1 MSSSAQLVSKAKNKL
16 LKQDISY
23 IMQSIYSIADYIY
36 SSFHSVSAM
45 LNQLNWPLLKTRRD
59 YLKIIMFYKIING
72 LVNITPT
79 PDLTPVLSV
88 TRGHSYRLYIP
99 FSRIDCHLFS
109 FTPTATKLWNSL
121 PSHIMETNS
130 LEEFKKGLAILMNVN

>member
-1 MSSSAQLVSKAKNKL
+1 MSSSAQLVSKAKNKPL
-16 LKQDISY
+16 NKPLKQDINY
-23 IMQSIYSIADYIY
+23 IMQSICSIASCIY
-36 SSFHSVSAM
+36 SSFHSVSTM

-79 PDLTPVLSV
+79 VDLTPVLSV

-99 FSRIDCHLFS
+99 FS
-109 FTPTATKLWNSL
+109 
-121 PSHIMETNS
+121 
-130 LEEFKKGLAILMNVN
+130 